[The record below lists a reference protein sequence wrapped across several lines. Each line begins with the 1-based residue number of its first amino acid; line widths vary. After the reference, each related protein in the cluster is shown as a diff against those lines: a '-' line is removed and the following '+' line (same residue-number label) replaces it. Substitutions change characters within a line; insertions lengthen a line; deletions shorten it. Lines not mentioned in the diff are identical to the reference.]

1 MLPSTAKGA
10 HGIREQPH
18 REVEAAN
25 SPIVVRQVLMLTSL
39 GIEPQFLTF
48 NHVTMESEK
57 CICVRETS
65 PHNRILIIDMVT
77 RIPQPLRLPIAADS
91 ALINPDTS
99 IVALK
104 ARLPG
109 TVHDHLQI
117 FNIEA
122 KTRMKRKNMCEEVVF
137 WKWITP
143 KLLGLVTQVSVYH
156 WSIEGDAE
164 PIKMFDRTA
173 NLANTRIINYRCDLA
188 EKWLVLIGLA
198 SDVPEKP
205 HLVKGDAQLFSV
217 DQQCSQALRAHAACF
232 ATFKVPGNENLS
244 TFICY
249 VSKATNAGHTFE
261 LHVVEL
267 GARTEEPGFSKKQ
280 VGIFFTPRLLIDASL
295 AMEFSQKY
303 GLISVITKLGVLFI
317 YDLETATQVYRDRI
331 TSDPILLTAES
342 STTGG
347 FYAINTRGQVLHATI
362 NDATIVPFVRIQCM
376 QLNNYKLAA
385 NLAKRANLP
394 VAKDL
399 VVQIFQELFSQTEY
413 KEAAE
418 LAVEFPQGHL
428 RTPETIAKF
437 KIAPLQLGQA
447 SPLLQYFDTLLT
459 KSKLDAYESL
469 ELSRLAINQNGRNL
483 LEGWLADE
491 KLECSEELG
500 NFVKRVDNDLALKI
514 YTKARENP
522 IVVAAFSEG
531 SILSSNITPGPSSE
545 IADLASEIEALERI
559 LSDASAQ
566 PTRLSYALLRSVT
579 NNFSKVIGHGGFA
592 VVYQGVLQNG
602 KIAVKKLSISDG
614 FSDELFVDEIECLT
628 KAKHNNVVRYLGYCA
643 DTQGELMEFNGRC
656 VIAEVPKRLLCF
668 EYVPNGSLHRY
679 LKGKPCGDEWQVR
692 YKIIKGICQG
702 LQYLHKIRINHLDLK
717 PGNILLD
724 VGMEPKIAD
733 FGLSRCFDEEQSRVF
748 TKHVYGT
755 PGYIAPE
762 IINSGEISF
771 KSDIFAFGIIMIKLL
786 TGHNDYDIER
796 WHKSL
801 NRDCP
806 QVKRCIEIAQACVD
820 DDQHKRPAISEIIHK
835 LDELETTVDS
845 PAIN

>member
-1 MLPSTAKGA
+1 
-10 HGIREQPH
+10 
-18 REVEAAN
+18 
-25 SPIVVRQVLMLTSL
+25 
-39 GIEPQFLTF
+39 
-48 NHVTMESEK
+48 MESEK

-362 NDATIVPFVRIQCM
+362 NDATIVPFCM

-491 KLECSEELG
+491 KLECSEEL
-500 NFVKRVDNDLALKI
+500 
-514 YTKARENP
+514 
-522 IVVAAFSEG
+522 
-531 SILSSNITPGPSSE
+531 E